1 MAELAR
7 RGARITAHDPEAM
20 AAARKVF
27 AELPA
32 LEFAPTPMQAL
43 EGVDAL
49 VIVTEWKAY
58 RSPDFARMAT
68 LMRERVIVD
77 GRNLFDPELVRD
89 AGFDYTPIGRR
100 AAAQAAEA
108 PFALA
113 A

>member
-1 MAELAR
+1 
-7 RGARITAHDPEAM
+7 
-20 AAARKVF
+20 
-27 AELPA
+27 
-32 LEFAPTPMQAL
+32 
-43 EGVDAL
+43 
-49 VIVTEWKAY
+49 
-58 RSPDFARMAT
+58 MAT